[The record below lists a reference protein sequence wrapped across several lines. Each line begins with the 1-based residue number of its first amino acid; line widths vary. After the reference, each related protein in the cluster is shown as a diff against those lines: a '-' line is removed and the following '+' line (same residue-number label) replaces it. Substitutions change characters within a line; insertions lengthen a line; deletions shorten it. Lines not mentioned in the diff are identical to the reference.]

1 MYTFVCKK
9 ALCNCK
15 MKENGV
21 LQANV
26 NFLFSGLTKNNGEM
40 TMQKNGNEKCF
51 DLQILP
57 SYDKRYRDS
66 RRKPSAPRTSGA
78 G

>member
-1 MYTFVCKK
+1 
-9 ALCNCK
+9 

-21 LQANV
+21 LQA

-66 RRKPSAPRTSGA
+66 RRKTSGA